1 MSTSIGQTRYVDPVF
16 SSFDVTP
23 NILYAQNFSVLAGV
37 PIPTGSAPIPP
48 LVFDFYE
55 PTGDTEAERP
65 LIIHLHTGTF
75 ALSYI
80 METQLV

>member
-1 MSTSIGQTRYVDPVF
+1 MHKISPYWLEFLFQQV
-16 SSFDVTP
+16 
-23 NILYAQNFSVLAGV
+23 VLR
-37 PIPTGSAPIPP
+37 SP

-75 ALSYI
+75 APIIYNGNPTGLGKILLQLKFVKNMPKEVMLSL
-80 METQLV
+80 T